1 MAGGPFGCLGRHVAG
16 GPFGCRVA
24 GGSRTSGDGCHMA
37 GGSGMIGGAHGWHKV
52 AVPCGWWVVPRGRW
66 VRHDRWAHGWHKVAV
81 PHEVICDNIDSS
93 EFIT

>member
-24 GGSRTSGDGCHMA
+24 GESRTSEDGCHVA
-37 GGSGMIGGAHGWHKV
+37 GGSGMTGGAHGWHKV
-52 AVPCGWWVVPRGRW
+52 TG
-66 VRHDRWAHGWHKVAV
+66 
-81 PHEVICDNIDSS
+81 PHEVISDNIYSS